1 MIYPACVLLDS
12 ELGVMAKEG
21 KEAKEAKEAKK
32 EKKAKKAAK
41 EAKKAKKAATETNDA
56 DACKICLD
64 LAIETCFVPCGH
76 MMACLTCGVQL
87 LKKPCPMCRTTV
99 KKVVRTCKA

>member
-1 MIYPACVLLDS
+1 
-12 ELGVMAKEG
+12 MAKEG
-21 KEAKEAKEAKK
+21 KEAKEAEEAKK

-64 LAIETCFVPCGH
+64 LAIETCFVFLESEFKVSAMRAGGCYLSFPPRRGLIYP
-76 MMACLTCGVQL
+76 ACF
-87 LKKPCPMCRTTV
+87 
-99 KKVVRTCKA
+99 

>member
-1 MIYPACVLLDS
+1 
-12 ELGVMAKEG
+12 MAKEG